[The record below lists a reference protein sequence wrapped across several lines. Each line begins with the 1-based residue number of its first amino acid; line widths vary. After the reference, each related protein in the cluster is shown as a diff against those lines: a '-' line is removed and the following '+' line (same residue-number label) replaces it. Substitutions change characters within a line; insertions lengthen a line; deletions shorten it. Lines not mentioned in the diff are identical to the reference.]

1 MSKFEMRNH
10 TQKLTLDGGKEGSN
24 GDVSYF
30 CPVCKAKNFK
40 VNKKTGRWFAWGCSC
55 SQTEEGKRLI
65 RETVSPAKLNKPKK
79 VTEYIFKNKED
90 FELIKVIRTDNGD
103 GTKTIRQE
111 SLISGKRPSEFQK
124 VVVPYRYKEAQ
135 RALEEGHEYVYWVE
149 GEQCCDALWR
159 IDLPA
164 ISTIGGS
171 KFYPERDSKLFP
183 ANKVVVVPDLDDV
196 GIKYAN
202 EVARNYEGCKIIRPF
217 PDHHNWATPPA
228 SGGIDIA
235 DWLASGANKTDIFK
249 QLEQDITPDNFI
261 KDARSLKERLDA
273 GLSKVDKLPIIE
285 RAFAMETLKNELK
298 LKPNQFETL
307 VNTLINF
314 KESEEPETLE
324 AIMASDTGLTPVI
337 DDLLAVGLTMLVGDG
352 YSGKS
357 SFSYQLL
364 EAVSN
369 GAKFAG
375 QFQTR
380 KANTLIV
387 QLDEPLANAKAK
399 FRRMGFAPDPNCF
412 RIKWHFHPL
421 MIPELITWIVT
432 YKLKV
437 IVLDS
442 LIKIAGGFADICSAE
457 FGLLIYRLNKIA
469 SKYDVSIVLV
479 HHLNRDPKRQAQ
491 RVPSVD
497 DIYGSKFIFNGCSDV
512 YTLYRKKEEGSSEY
526 SWLLKNLKARS
537 TIVEENEIYEFS
549 GNSEDFRFYFEAL
562 GSRTI
567 SLDEIN
573 NKTKRVKQFLLNN
586 PTEAFS
592 PKQVSVA
599 CELNN
604 ANWAGNILAQLN
616 GRGEIKRINATT
628 LTTGG
633 RRPYLYKA
641 K

>member
-1 MSKFEMRNH
+1 M
-10 TQKLTLDGGKEGSN
+10 
-24 GDVSYF
+24 
-30 CPVCKAKNFK
+30 
-40 VNKKTGRWFAWGCSC
+40 
-55 SQTEEGKRLI
+55 
-65 RETVSPAKLNKPKK
+65 
-79 VTEYIFKNKED
+79 
-90 FELIKVIRTDNGD
+90 
-103 GTKTIRQE
+103 
-111 SLISGKRPSEFQK
+111 
-124 VVVPYRYKEAQ
+124 Q
-135 RALEEGHEYVYWVE
+135 RR
-149 GEQCCDALWR
+149 C
-159 IDLPA
+159 
-164 ISTIGGS
+164 
-171 KFYPERDSKLFP
+171 
-183 ANKVVVVPDLDDV
+183 
-196 GIKYAN
+196 
-202 EVARNYEGCKIIRPF
+202 
-217 PDHHNWATPPA
+217 
-228 SGGIDIA
+228 
-235 DWLASGANKTDIFK
+235 
-249 QLEQDITPDNFI
+249 
-261 KDARSLKERLDA
+261 
-273 GLSKVDKLPIIE
+273 
-285 RAFAMETLKNELK
+285 
-298 LKPNQFETL
+298 
-307 VNTLINF
+307 
-314 KESEEPETLE
+314 
-324 AIMASDTGLTPVI
+324 
-337 DDLLAVGLTMLVGDG
+337 
-352 YSGKS
+352 
-357 SFSYQLL
+357 YQIL

-369 GAKFAG
+369 GSKFAG
-375 QFQTR
+375 QFQTK

-399 FRRMGFAPDPNCF
+399 FRRMGFAPDADCF

-491 RVPSVD
+491 RVPSID

-512 YTLYRKKEEGSSEY
+512 YTLYRRREEGSSEY